1 MPFMVIL
8 SVPLALFGA
17 VLAVWLRGMEFD
29 VYSQIG
35 MVMLIGLAAKNAI
48 LIVEFA
54 KQLRER
60 GAGIVEAAMEAGR
73 LRLRPILMT
82 AFAFILGTLPLMVAT
97 GAGAGSRHSIGTTV
111 VGGMLAATIFGLAL
125 VPVLYAVI
133 ERLREGR
140 KPEAGQTGDQPRPEH
155 APGD

>member
-1 MPFMVIL
+1 M
-8 SVPLALFGA
+8 LF
-17 VLAVWLRGMEFD
+17 R
-29 VYSQIG
+29 S
-35 MVMLIGLAAKNAI
+35 
-48 LIVEFA
+48 
-54 KQLRER
+54 LREG
-60 GAGIVEAAMEAGR
+60 GAGILEAAMEAGR

-125 VPVLYAVI
+125 VPVSYAVI

-140 KPEAGQTGDQPRPEH
+140 KPEVGPAGDQPRLKH
-155 APGD
+155 AAGD